1 VDIGGAKD
9 SLTENIKKFVSK
21 DPKLKLIVV
30 LGLLG
35 MLLILISQ
43 FTAGGAAP
51 ASQPDRAAASFTA
64 DQYIEDMENRL
75 KTLISGIEGVGRAE
89 VMLTLESGVEYVYAR
104 EEKRN
109 SDITRDPGSEQQ
121 AGRIY
126 EKENIE
132 QRYILIDTEYGRKQ
146 ALVLTERQP
155 KIQGVIIVC
164 EGADNIRVQD
174 KLVSVVTTAL
184 GISSARVCVV
194 KIG

>member
-1 VDIGGAKD
+1 MDIGGAKD